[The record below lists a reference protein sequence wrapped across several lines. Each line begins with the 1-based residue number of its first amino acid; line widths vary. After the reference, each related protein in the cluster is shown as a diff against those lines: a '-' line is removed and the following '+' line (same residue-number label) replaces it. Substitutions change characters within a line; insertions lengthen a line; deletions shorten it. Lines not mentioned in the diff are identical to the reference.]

1 MTPPTK
7 SIPPPPPPRK
17 DIQLPQ
23 SNEQETI
30 AQSLAIIAQLT
41 SIIGKL
47 SKK

>member
-1 MTPPTK
+1 MTPPAK

-30 AQSLAIIAQLT
+30 TQLLANIAQLT
-41 SIIGKL
+41 SIVDQL